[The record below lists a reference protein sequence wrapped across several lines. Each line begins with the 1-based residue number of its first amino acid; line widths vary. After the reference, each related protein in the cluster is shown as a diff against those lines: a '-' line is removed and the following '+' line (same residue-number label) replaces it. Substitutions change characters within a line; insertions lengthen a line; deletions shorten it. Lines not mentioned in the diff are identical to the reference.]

1 MHSGSKKANRLF
13 GYDMG
18 PASDVQTPIVDP
30 IVRKSTKLFFF
41 ETIGISHRVSPPA
54 SFSSQ
59 YTTSFFYADGA
70 ERARGVR
77 EAGAGVGLRL
87 NMVLAYGWQL
97 FDHLVV

>member
-41 ETIGISHRVSPPA
+41 FRNTLG
-54 SFSSQ
+54 
-59 YTTSFFYADGA
+59 
-70 ERARGVR
+70 
-77 EAGAGVGLRL
+77 
-87 NMVLAYGWQL
+87 YGGDM
-97 FDHLVV
+97 DHLRE

>member
-41 ETIGISHRVSPPA
+41 FETIGISHRVSPPA
-54 SFSSQ
+54 SFSRQ
-59 YTTSFFYADGA
+59 YTTSFSMLTVRNGRGA
-70 ERARGVR
+70 CARQARGW
-77 EAGAGVGLRL
+77 G
-87 NMVLAYGWQL
+87 
-97 FDHLVV
+97 